1 MEPYIFFVFF
11 SAIVLP
17 TGEIKTLSHHVTECP
32 SQEIVAEMHVP
43 KLNRGEIVDWAA
55 SCRPI
60 TLLLEVPTAEKI
72 GT

>member
-17 TGEIKTLSHHVTECP
+17 TGEVKTLTQHVTECP
-32 SQEIVAEMHVP
+32 SEEIVEQMHVP
-43 KLNRGEIVDWAA
+43 KLNKGEIVDWAA
-55 SCRPI
+55 ACKPI
-60 TLLLEVPTAEKI
+60 TLLLDVPTAEKI